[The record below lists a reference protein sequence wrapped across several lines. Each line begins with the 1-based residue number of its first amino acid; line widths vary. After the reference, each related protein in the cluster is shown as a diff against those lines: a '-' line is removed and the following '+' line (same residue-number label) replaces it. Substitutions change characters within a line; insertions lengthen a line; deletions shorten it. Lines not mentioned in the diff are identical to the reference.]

1 MQCATCPT
9 IRSNL
14 VYHIFYVMLPPHPR
28 PCTKYP
34 TLWQISLSGIVAA
47 QRGEERPRLT

>member
-14 VYHIFYVMLPPHPR
+14 VYHIFYVMLPPHPG
-28 PCTKYP
+28 PAPNAPHFGK
-34 TLWQISLSGIVAA
+34 SLSGIVAA
-47 QRGEERPRLT
+47 QRERRDHGFT